1 MISSMQK
8 SLFESV
14 DTHLS
19 SYLNDWLTFSTQR
32 YTLPEQNI
40 QDIRASITHSLYT
53 YGLSPRFLD
62 PAQTILYAAS
72 PYPAPY
78 TLLLSLQLPS
88 LPMRPEQQEAYMLPL
103 FASIAAYQHLQQFF
117 HPHNQTSAQSPS
129 TPIAPV
135 TSITPIALKWLITLT
150 PSHTL
155 HATGTGEQA
164 SYTTIEHSIQEQHA
178 LLKADGCLLF
188 TPHSELDIFTS
199 TVEDPLETLPQLI
212 LGSRG
217 RLQVELV
224 THTTTRQLPTHYG
237 TIVPDAAWQLL
248 WALNSIKDARE
259 DVLIDDFY
267 DQLKAPED
275 ALLSALATLA
285 GRTHIAEQDCGVAHL
300 IAGLH
305 GVQQLYAYFLT
316 PSCSVTQLQCV
327 SGMQPAQHEQAESRE
342 QTALAGYARAQL
354 DFHLVPEQDPEAI
367 FSSLQRHLSQQRDQ
381 SIEVHKITTHAPAAT
396 SIGERL
402 VEVTHTAFQAAY
414 SRLPLLVPLGTNV
427 PTFSLLRREL
437 KLPTLAIALP
447 WLTQTQGNTT
457 QAMPAVYVEQLL
469 KTFVLLFAEMGEK
482 E

>member
-40 QDIRASITHSLYT
+40 QDIRTSITHSLYT

-88 LPMRPEQQEAYMLPL
+88 LPMKPEQQEASMLPL
-103 FASIAAYQHLQQFF
+103 FASIAAYRHLQQFF
-117 HPHNQTSAQSPS
+117 HPQNQTNSQPPS
-129 TPIAPV
+129 TSIAPIA
-135 TSITPIALKWLITLT
+135 IKWLITLT

-155 HATGTGEQA
+155 NATGTSEQA
-164 SYTTIEHSIQEQHA
+164 SLVTVERIIQEQHS

-188 TPHSELDIFTS
+188 TPRSELDIFTS
-199 TVEDPLETLPQLI
+199 TMEDPLETLPQLI

-248 WALNSIKDARE
+248 WALNSIKGAGE
-259 DVLIDDFY
+259 DVLIDGFY

-275 ALLSALATLA
+275 ELLSALATLA

-316 PSCSVTQLQCV
+316 PSCSVTYLQSV
-327 SGMQPAQHEQAESRE
+327 PGMQPTQHGQGESRE

-354 DFHLVPEQDPEAI
+354 DFHLVPEQDPETI

-381 SIEVHKITTHAPAAT
+381 SIEVHKITAHAPSVT

-402 VEVTHTAFQAAY
+402 VELTRTAFQAAY
-414 SRLPLLVPLGTNV
+414 SRLPILVPLGTNV

-447 WLTQTQGNTT
+447 WLTQAQDSTAQT
-457 QAMPAVYVEQLL
+457 MPAVHIEQLL
-469 KTFVLLFAEMGEK
+469 KAFVLLFAGIGEK
-482 E
+482 K

>member
-1 MISSMQK
+1 MISSAQK

-14 DTHLS
+14 DIHLS
-19 SYLNDWLTFSTQR
+19 SYLKDWLTFSTQR

-88 LPMRPEQQEAYMLPL
+88 LPMEPEQQEAYMLPL
-103 FASIAAYQHLQQFF
+103 FASITAYQHLQQLF
-117 HPHNQTSAQSPS
+117 HPQNQTNSRSPFI
-129 TPIAPV
+129 PIAP
-135 TSITPIALKWLITLT
+135 ITPIAFKWLITLT
-150 PSHTL
+150 PSHSL
-155 HATGTGEQA
+155 HATGTSKQA
-164 SYTTIEHSIQEQHA
+164 SYTTVERIIQKQHS

-199 TVEDPLETLPQLI
+199 TAEDPLETLPQLI

-224 THTTTRQLPTHYG
+224 TNTTTRQLPTHYG

-275 ALLSALATLA
+275 ELLSVLATLA
-285 GRTHIAEQDCGVAHL
+285 GRTHISEQDCGVAHL

-316 PSCSVTQLQCV
+316 PSCSVTHLQCV
-327 SGMQPAQHEQAESRE
+327 PGMQPARHEQAESRE
-342 QTALAGYARAQL
+342 QTALAGYARARL

-381 SIEVHKITTHAPAAT
+381 SIEVHKITAHAPGVT

-402 VEVTHTAFQAAY
+402 VDVTRTAFQAAY
-414 SRLPLLVPLGTNV
+414 SRPPILVPLGANV

-447 WLTQTQGNTT
+447 WLTQTQSNTT
-457 QAMPAVYVEQLL
+457 QAMPAVYIEQLL